1 MRGSKLPDRQVP
13 VRQSAIQ
20 PVQRG
25 LALGDGLKGGDVDAQ
40 ELITISNILSVNA
53 FGGCRCWIPSP
64 GAGGEMV
71 IVGIR
76 GDAKRYL
83 RPEYAEREAEKIVD
97 EQTRSAKACG
107 SEDLPQLEWRKQVDK
122 ALEDI
127 EFTRQ
132 CHNDRFFRDEKQ
144 LQDHD
149 YRIKAWGESVSD
161 ALRKIVAQDERIAKL
176 EAKLDEFENVATVDE
191 VVGRVAAIE
200 KRVARI
206 GWKVNELTDESAL
219 VMPLKD

>member
-1 MRGSKLPDRQVP
+1 MRGSKLRDRQEP
-13 VRQSAIQ
+13 GGQSAIQ

-40 ELITISNILSVNA
+40 ELITISNILSANA

-97 EQTRSAKACG
+97 DQTRSAKVCG
-107 SEDLPQLEWRKQVDK
+107 REDLPQLEWRKQVDK

-149 YRIKAWGESVSD
+149 YRIKEWGECVSD

-176 EAKLDEFENVATVDE
+176 EAKLDEFEDVATVDE